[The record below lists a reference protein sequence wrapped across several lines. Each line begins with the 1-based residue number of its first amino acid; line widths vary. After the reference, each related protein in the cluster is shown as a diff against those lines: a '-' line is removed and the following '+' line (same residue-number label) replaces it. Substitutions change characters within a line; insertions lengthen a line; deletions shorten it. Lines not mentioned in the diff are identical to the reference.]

1 MNMIMIKEEDFAQM
15 NEKLDK
21 VLTLLETKNEDTKLY
36 NISETAE
43 QLGVTRQTLHNYIRY
58 GQIETI
64 TVGNRTY
71 FTKRIITNFLQN
83 ENSKHI
89 THRTA

>member
-1 MNMIMIKEEDFAQM
+1 MNMIMIKEEDFVQM

-43 QLGVTRQTLHNYIRY
+43 QLDITRQTLHNYIRH
-58 GQIETI
+58 GQIETKI
-64 TVGNRTY
+64 VGNRTY
-71 FTKRIITNFLQN
+71 FTKRIITNFLKN
-83 ENSKHI
+83 GNSQHI
-89 THRTA
+89 TN